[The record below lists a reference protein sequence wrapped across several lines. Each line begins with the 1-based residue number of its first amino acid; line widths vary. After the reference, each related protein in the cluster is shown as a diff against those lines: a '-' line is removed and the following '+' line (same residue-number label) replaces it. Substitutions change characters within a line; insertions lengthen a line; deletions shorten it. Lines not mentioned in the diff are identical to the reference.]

1 MQFLLFLRDITP
13 LLLISPFFSTRKRL
27 PIVRGDNSDAE
38 FLPQLLFY
46 QYTRQRY
53 FCVEVFFPCEHKALQ
68 QLRLRATALPPS
80 HETF

>member
-1 MQFLLFLRDITP
+1 MLFLRDITP
-13 LLLISPFFSTRKRL
+13 LLLIPPFSTRKRL

-53 FCVEVFFPCEHKALQ
+53 FCVEVFFLLNKALQ
-68 QLRLRATALPPS
+68 QLRLRATVLLPL